1 MSAPKNN
8 KNSIKENRLF
18 ANRLRMIL
26 KQNPEKLNKICE
38 KLIED
43 ASDGNNSHI
52 SANIVMDRVDG
63 KATETVQ
70 NEGTT
75 TVKIVTGIDLD

>member
-26 KQNPEKLNKICE
+26 KQNPDKLNKICE
-38 KLIED
+38 KLVED

-63 KATETVQ
+63 KATETVHQ
-70 NEGTT
+70 EGTT
-75 TVKIVTGIDLD
+75 TVKVVTGIDLD

>member
-26 KQNPEKLNKICE
+26 KQNPDKLNKICE
-38 KLIED
+38 KLVED

>member
-38 KLIED
+38 KLVED

>member
-8 KNSIKENRLF
+8 KNSSKENRLF
-18 ANRLRMIL
+18 ANRLKMIL
-26 KQNPEKLNKICE
+26 KQNPEKLDKICQ
-38 KLIED
+38 KLVED

-63 KATETVQ
+63 KATETVYS
-70 NEGTT
+70 EGNT
-75 TVKIVTGIDLD
+75 TVKVVTGIDSE

>member
-8 KNSIKENRLF
+8 NNSSKENRLF
-18 ANRLRMIL
+18 AKRLKMIL
-26 KQNPEKLNKICE
+26 KQNPEKLDKICQ
-38 KLIED
+38 KLVED
-43 ASDGNNSHI
+43 AGEGNNSHI

-63 KATETVQ
+63 KATETIH

-75 TVKIVTGIDLD
+75 TVKVITGIDSE

>member
-38 KLIED
+38 KLVED

-63 KATETVQ
+63 KATETVHQ
-70 NEGTT
+70 EGTT
-75 TVKIVTGIDLD
+75 TVKVVTGIDLD